1 MFWKKN
7 NDFPHSE
14 TLTEGSNQVCYI
26 ERSDEPWFLSLDD
39 YLSAV
44 PDDTEKR
51 IMI

>member
-1 MFWKKN
+1 MFWEN
-7 NDFPHSE
+7 NNGFQHSE
-14 TLTEGSNQVCYI
+14 TLMAGSNQVCYI
-26 ERSDEPWFLSLDD
+26 ERSDEPWILSLDD